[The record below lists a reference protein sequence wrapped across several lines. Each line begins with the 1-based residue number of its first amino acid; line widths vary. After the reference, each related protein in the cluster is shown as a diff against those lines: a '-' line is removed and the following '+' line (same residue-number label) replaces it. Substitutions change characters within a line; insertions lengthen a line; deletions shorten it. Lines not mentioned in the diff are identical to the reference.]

1 MVIIPSAR
9 KRDIRGHKNQ
19 TLFGKTIQL
28 STEVQYLELT
38 FDKRLTWK
46 KQLDKVTNK
55 ANTAFWTCRCMFRK
69 VWGLTNGFTGYTPW
83 WYDQQS
89 TTLPM
94 CGGQE

>member
-1 MVIIPSAR
+1 MVIILSAG
-9 KRDIRGHKNQ
+9 KRDIRGHKDQ

-28 STEVQYLELT
+28 STEVQYLGLT

-69 VWGLTNGFTGYTPW
+69 MWGLRPMVFHWVHTMVVRPTVNYTANV
-83 WYDQQS
+83 
-89 TTLPM
+89 
-94 CGGQE
+94 